1 MSTSF
6 PLVPAAV
13 LALSVFAPRIHGAQ
27 QTTRA
32 SVNFA
37 GVQTG
42 NDSNSPLLS
51 ADGSRVVFVSAASN
65 LVPSGANGVN
75 QVYVHDRLSGDTQR
89 ASVSSSGAIAET
101 GCWAPAVSASGR
113 YVVFT
118 SNAKNLAQP
127 VASWPPS
134 LSNVFLRDLSSGATA
149 VVSVGASVQA
159 ANDSSDSASV
169 SSDGRYVAFISY
181 ATNLTAPAG
190 VGQAEVYLRDMVSGT
205 TTRVSVPTNA
215 SFPNPNGWSSYVSI
229 SASGD
234 WITFS
239 CAASNLITGDVNS
252 AEDIFLYS
260 RLSGALTGITV
271 DPLSLIGN
279 GASTAPRVSDTG
291 DFVTFTSSAS
301 NLTPGDNNNVSD
313 VFVWERA
320 TDTFKRASRSAAGVS
335 GNGASYSGSVSTDGV
350 WASFSST
357 ASNLVAGDTNGVS
370 DVFRKNLTTGAIERV
385 SVSST
390 GQQGVGGSDGP
401 TSSSDGRFVAFYS
414 TAGNL
419 VPGDTNGQGDV
430 FLHGPPCSDQIIY
443 CTAKTNSNGCVPTIC
458 SSGRASL
465 SNASQLRITAHRV
478 LNLKSGLFF
487 WGLAPQAAPFGG
499 GIRCVAYP
507 VVRSAIQQSG
517 GNLTTNDCTGSFQ
530 FDFSASYIAAS
541 GLTLGTHVY
550 GQWWYRDPFFP
561 LPNNVGL
568 SDGLE
573 FVIEP

>member
-13 LALSVFAPRIHGAQ
+13 LALSVFAPRTHGAQ
-27 QTTRA
+27 QTTRV

-37 GVQTG
+37 GVQNG
-42 NDSNSPLLS
+42 SDSNSPMIS

-65 LVPSGANGVN
+65 LVAGGSNGAP
-75 QVYVHDRLSGDTQR
+75 QVYVHDQLSGNVQS
-89 ASVSSSGAIAET
+89 ASVSNSGVIAND
-101 GCWAPAVSASGR
+101 GCWSPSISATGR
-113 YVVFT
+113 YVVFI
-118 SNAKNLAQP
+118 SAASNLASP
-127 VASWPPS
+127 VASGWA
-134 LSNVFLRDLSSGATA
+134 NVFLRDMNSGTTT
-149 VVSVGASVQA
+149 VVSRDASGGA
-159 ANDSSDSASV
+159 ANGSSLSAAV
-169 SSDGRYVAFISY
+169 SADGRFVAFISH
-181 ATNLTAPAG
+181 ATDLTVPPG
-190 VGQAEVYLRDMVSGT
+190 SGNAEVCLRDMVSGT
-205 TTRVSVPTNA
+205 TTRVSVPTNP

-239 CAASNLITGDVNS
+239 SAASNLITGDVNS

-260 RLSGALTGITV
+260 RLSGALTGVTV
-271 DPLSLIGN
+271 NPLSLIGN
-279 GASTAPRVSDTG
+279 GASTAPQISDTG
-291 DFVTFTSSAS
+291 DFVVFTSNAS
-301 NLTPGDNNNVSD
+301 NLTPGDANILSD

-335 GNGASYSGSVSTDGV
+335 GNGSSYSGSVSTDGV
-350 WASFSST
+350 WASFWSS
-357 ASNLVAGDTNGVS
+357 ASNLVPGDTNGAN
-370 DVFRKNLTTGAIERV
+370 DIFRKNLTSGAIERV
-385 SVSST
+385 SVSSA
-390 GQQGVGGSDGP
+390 GQQGNSGSSGP

-414 TAGNL
+414 SAGNL
-419 VPGDTNGQGDV
+419 VPGDTNGQGDI

-458 SSGRASL
+458 STGRASL

-507 VVRSAIQQSG
+507 VVRTAIQPSG
-517 GNLTTNDCTGSFQ
+517 GNTTTNDCSGSFQ

-541 GLTLGTHVY
+541 GLALGAHVY
-550 GQWWYRDPFFP
+550 GQWWYRDPF
-561 LPNNVGL
+561 LPIPTNVGL